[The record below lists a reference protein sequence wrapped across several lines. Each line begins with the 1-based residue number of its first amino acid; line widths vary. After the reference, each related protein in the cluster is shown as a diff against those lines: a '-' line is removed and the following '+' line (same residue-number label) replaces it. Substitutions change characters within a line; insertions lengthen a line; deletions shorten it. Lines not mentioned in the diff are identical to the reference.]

1 MRSMSFGLMYLI
13 ITLYFAT
20 AATAADKPAMYLCV
34 DSMMQMREK
43 TGKDPGKLVYGYIN
57 GKKTPCMSEYDL
69 RVKLSEQSQ
78 IGKNATSQPKK
89 NKRPLRQLIYRGEKK
104 LANADLR
111 GLDLQGID
119 LSGADLSN
127 ALLESADLRGANLK
141 NANLRGANLE
151 NAYCKNVNL
160 EGANI
165 TGAKLNGAYF
175 HFARLQ
181 NVEGLTVENLCTVTS
196 IYKARLEAPVLE
208 IIETNYPTKLR
219 NPKGSWK
226 QKTFVEP
233 QQPEEVPLSELAN
246 PEDFH

>member
-1 MRSMSFGLMYLI
+1 MRSMFFGMMYLI
-13 ITLYFAT
+13 TVTTITTTVT
-20 AATAADKPAMYLCV
+20 AAEKPAMYLCI
-34 DSMMQMREK
+34 DSMTQVRKE
-43 TGKDPGKLVYGYIN
+43 TGKDPAKLVYGYIN

-69 RVKLSEQSQ
+69 RIKFSEQAQSE
-78 IGKNATSQPKK
+78 KKAAQPKK
-89 NKRPLRQLIYRGEKK
+89 NKPSHRELIYRGVKK

-141 NANLRGANLE
+141 NANLSGANLE
-151 NAYCKNVNL
+151 NAYCKSVNL

-165 TGAKLNGAYF
+165 TDAKLRGAYF

-181 NVEGLTVENLCTVTS
+181 NVEGLTVENLRMVSS
-196 IYKARLEAPVLE
+196 IYKASIEAPVLE
-208 IIETNYPTKLR
+208 VIETNFPTKLR

-226 QKTFVEP
+226 QKIFTEP
-233 QQPEEVPLSELAN
+233 QTNDEVPVSELAN
-246 PEDFH
+246 PKDFH